1 VSGKDRPVGLHHD
14 GPDADGFEGWIFG
27 GDGYNVGYGRM
38 LARAEG
44 KSIARVR
51 IATGPARANV
61 LGSVHGGFLLAFLDQ
76 ALFVGQGAIGGVTPG
91 NAVTLN
97 IATQFVSPGRIGAPL
112 DCVVEMVR
120 ETGRLVF
127 LRGTLEQG
135 DNLVMT
141 YQATMRKLRQPAG

>member
-1 VSGKDRPVGLHHD
+1 VSGQDASVGAHRD
-14 GPDADGFEGWIFG
+14 GPDADGFVGWTFE
-27 GDGYNVGYGRM
+27 GDGYAAGYGRM

-44 KSIARVR
+44 ASIARVR
-51 IATGPARANV
+51 IATGQARANV

-76 ALFVGQGAIGGVTPG
+76 ALFVGQVAMGGVSPG

-97 IATQFVSPGRIGAPL
+97 IATQFVGPGHIDAPL
-112 DCVVEMVR
+112 DCIVETVR

-135 DNLVMT
+135 SHLVMT
-141 YQATMRKLRQPAG
+141 YQATMRKLRRPEG